1 MENNMITFCRA
12 LNECFEN
19 IYWYLNKTEKFS
31 NYTKCYFYAKRYDS
45 DNEHFQE
52 LFTDIGCLSYFSVR
66 GRDKYMT
73 VVIEDDKLDAVVG
86 CLLLNK
92 NKY

>member
-12 LNECFEN
+12 LNECFRN
-19 IYWYLNKTEKFS
+19 IYFCLKKTEYREKEVIL
-31 NYTKCYFYAKRYDS
+31 YFNSKMEKDYD
-45 DNEHFQE
+45 EHFQE
-52 LFTDIGCLSYFSVR
+52 LFTYIGCFSYFSVK
-66 GRDKYMT
+66 GMNHYNVVHIEKDKF
-73 VVIEDDKLDAVVG
+73 DAVVG